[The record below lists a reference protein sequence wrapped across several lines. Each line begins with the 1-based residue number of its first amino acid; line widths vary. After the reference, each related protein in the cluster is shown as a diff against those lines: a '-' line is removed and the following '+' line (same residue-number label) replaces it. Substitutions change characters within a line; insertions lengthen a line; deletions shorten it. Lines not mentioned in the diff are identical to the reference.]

1 MLYLCNTK
9 RNNKNNKKMDTKKVK
24 VYWDVDPD
32 LNVEELGLPDIVEVP
47 ETMDD
52 DDIADY
58 LSNEYG
64 YCIDSYIVD

>member
-32 LNVEELGLPDIVEVP
+32 LSVEELGLPDIVEVP

-58 LSNEYG
+58 ISNEYG
-64 YCIDSYIVD
+64 YCIESYIVD

>member
-1 MLYLCNTK
+1 
-9 RNNKNNKKMDTKKVK
+9 MDTKKVR

-32 LNVEELGLPDIVEVP
+32 LSVEELDLPEVVEIP
-47 ETMDD
+47 ESMDD

-64 YCIDSYIVD
+64 YCVASYIVD

>member
-64 YCIDSYIVD
+64 YCIESYIVD

>member
-1 MLYLCNTK
+1 MLYLCNTN
-9 RNNKNNKKMDTKKVK
+9 RDNTNNKKMDTKKVK

-32 LNVEELGLPDIVEVP
+32 LSVEELGLPDIVEVP